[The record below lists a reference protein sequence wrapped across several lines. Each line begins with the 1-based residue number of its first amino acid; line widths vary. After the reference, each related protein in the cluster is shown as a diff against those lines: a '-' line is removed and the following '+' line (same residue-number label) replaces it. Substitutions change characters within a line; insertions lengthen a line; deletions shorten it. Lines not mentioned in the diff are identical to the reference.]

1 LFKDKKSKFWGYA
14 IPLNSEAELKMFIG
28 KLKTSHHNANHFCY
42 AWQIGVNPPEF
53 RYNDDGEPNNTAGAP
68 IYGQIQSFELTQIGI
83 VVLRIF
89 GGVKLGP
96 GGLISAYKAAAKGA
110 LELSNIISVSIKI
123 PMQLKFPYT
132 QLHLIMRII
141 KREKIHISKQEI
153 QGLCVLEVQVP
164 VKLEKS
170 FKINISKVKDCLV
183 SL

>member
-1 LFKDKKSKFWGYA
+1 MFKDKKSKFWGYA
-14 IPLNSEAELKMFIG
+14 IPLNSEAELKMFIE
-28 KLKTSHHNANHFCY
+28 KLKNSHHNANHFCY

-96 GGLISAYKAAAKGA
+96 GGLISAYKTAAKGA

-123 PMQLKFPYT
+123 PIHSITYDHENYK
-132 QLHLIMRII
+132 
-141 KREKIHISKQEI
+141 KRENIYLKTRNSGTVCSRGSSTCKIR
-153 QGLCVLEVQVP
+153 
-164 VKLEKS
+164 
-170 FKINISKVKDCLV
+170 KVV
-183 SL
+183 